1 MSIID
6 FISQLKNENIFLQAF
21 KNCSTDGQLNRKKF
35 VMRVEYKYLC
45 PIEIFMR
52 TIR

>member
-6 FISQLKNENIFLQAF
+6 FISELKNEKKVLQAT

-35 VMRVEYKYLC
+35 VMRVEYIYLC
-45 PIEIFMR
+45 PIELFMR